1 MKMAKATE
9 KDIDAAGDAMSVLN
23 DISSGYYPAR
33 DGEDDDGVTFFDPDE
48 FTQLRRFYDLMKRT
62 LDASPGWP
70 GRVIG
75 GMCFVIL
82 FDKNEIVDPSADTLE
97 LHPRFLPTTAEG
109 FQAAAQDLAERAR
122 AAGWVITIDQKSIVE
137 PHPAMGHHVDV
148 VTVRPKRE
156 TA

>member
-33 DGEDDDGVTFFDPDE
+33 DGEEGAPTCFDPDDAE
-48 FTQLRRFYDLMKRT
+48 HLRRFYDLMKQT
-62 LDASPGWP
+62 LDAAPGWQ

-75 GMCFVIL
+75 GMCYVIL
-82 FDKNEIVDPSADTLE
+82 WDENKIVEPDSDTLD
-97 LHPRFLPTTAEG
+97 LHHRFHPTTAEG

-122 AAGWVITIDQKSIVE
+122 AAGWVITIDQRSILE
-137 PHPAMGHHVDV
+137 PYPAMGKHVDV
-148 VTVRPKRE
+148 VTVRQKRE
-156 TA
+156 VA